1 MLQWNGYLFYP
12 AKQIVRGLWIG
23 SERDAADPKFMQK
36 HKIRL
41 IVNATDAVP
50 VYTNVKTMRVPVED
64 APSSANRMAKY
75 VPMTTVAINDVLRH
89 GQNVL
94 VHCRAGMNRSATVVA
109 AYLMFSKGFTAD
121 QAMAFVKKRKPECFT
136 PMNFKSSLN
145 SWETKLRAN
154 GKIPVPSRGIKT
166 PMYSRI
172 RQ

>member
-1 MLQWNGYLFYP
+1 MLQWNGYLFHP

-23 SERDAADPKFMQK
+23 SERDAADLNFLKK

-50 VYTNVKTMRVPVED
+50 VYSNIKTMRVPVED
-64 APSSANRMAKY
+64 ASSSANRMAKY

-109 AYLMFSKGFTAD
+109 AYLMFSKGLAAD
-121 QAMAFVKKRKPECFT
+121 RAMAFIKKRKPECFT

-166 PMYSRI
+166 PFYSRFG
-172 RQ
+172 R